1 MTIQVPVRLTERDA
15 AALDEAVAR
24 GRFRSRSDALRLGLQ
39 LLLREER
46 ERELYEAYRRGYGAD
61 PQEEWVGEVGLA
73 AFAALVEAEEKDQE
87 PL

>member
-1 MTIQVPVRLTERDA
+1 LA
-15 AALDEAVAR
+15 
-24 GRFRSRSDALRLGLQ
+24 

-46 ERELYEAYRRGYGAD
+46 HREIERADRRGYGAQ

-73 AFAALVEAEEKDQE
+73 AFAALVAAEERDDE